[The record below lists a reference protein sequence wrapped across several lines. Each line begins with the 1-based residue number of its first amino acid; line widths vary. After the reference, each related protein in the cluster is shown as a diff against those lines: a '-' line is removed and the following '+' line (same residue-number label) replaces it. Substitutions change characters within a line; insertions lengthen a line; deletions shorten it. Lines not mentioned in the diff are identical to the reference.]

1 MGVGAQSGQ
10 LCRRSREGIS
20 LTVRLTPKSSRD
32 EISGVGLIDGNAV
45 LKARVRAVPVK
56 GEANRALTKLIAKWL
71 GVPAS
76 SVSLSRGSKSRLKSI
91 AVHGDADELALLVES
106 RLAALEQ
113 A

>member
-1 MGVGAQSGQ
+1 MGAPSGQ

-32 EISGVGLIDGNAV
+32 EISGVDLIDGNAM
-45 LKARVRAVPVK
+45 LKARVRAIPDK
-56 GEANRALTKLIAKWL
+56 GKANTALTKLIAKWL

-76 SVSLSRGSKSRLKSI
+76 SVALLRGSKSRVKSI
-91 AVHGDADELALLVES
+91 AVHGDPDELECLVES
-106 RLAALEQ
+106 RLAALAQ

>member
-1 MGVGAQSGQ
+1 MGALSGQ
-10 LCRRSREGIS
+10 LCRRTRDGIS

-32 EISGVGLIDGNAV
+32 EISGVDHIDGNAM
-45 LKARVRAVPVK
+45 LKARVRAIPGK
-56 GEANRALTKLIAKWL
+56 GEANWALTKLIAKWL

-76 SVSLSRGSKSRLKSI
+76 SVALSRGGKSRAKSI
-91 AVHGDADELALLVES
+91 AIYGDPEQLERLLES